1 MERPSSANQSRT
13 GRCDGSVGRA
23 TRDLSLPVLAVEGH
37 SARGSRVR
45 ASRNGPRRAIVLIA
59 IQIVIVLHVVLWLL
73 SRKYGWFDGW
83 TLTPVEPSEA
93 MQTLELGFINAGFVF
108 FAIALLSTLVFG
120 RWVCGWACHVVM
132 LQDFCGWLM
141 KKMGVRPRPFRSRLL
156 VYVPLAIALYMFVWP
171 TVKRLAVMP
180 ALDRW
185 WPEAT
190 ASFVPSAP
198 WLGWSNHL
206 LTRDFWSNPD
216 ARIQFPIVM
225 AAPTLFIVGFAAV
238 YFLGSKGFCTYG
250 CPYGGFF
257 APLDEFAPGRI
268 RVDHDRCEGCGH
280 CTAVCTSNVRVH
292 EEVRDFGMVVDP
304 GCMKCLDCVSVCPN
318 DALRFGFGA
327 PAALARP
334 TAGSRHAPS
343 VRSERSTT
351 KPKAKRKYDLSLG
364 EDIGVALVFVVA
376 LLGFRGLYL
385 WEGVPLLMAVGLAGV
400 VAFLSFK
407 TWRLVRGGH
416 DLVTIQSIHVKAGG
430 RITRW
435 GWALVGMTAL
445 LALVAVQNLIVNA
458 SRWRADA
465 ISRSGLLHFAQV
477 PAEVERPAGAPE
489 QAAIALAHVGR
500 SMGIGDGGI
509 ALMTEPSLYSQAAAL
524 HGVRGEFDHAVEML
538 DRFLASQGPSDAIL
552 AARLHQSY
560 LGGDGAKAVAEGERL
575 VEVHPD
581 FAAVYDETVLL
592 KREVE
597 GLPSAIAY
605 ARAAVDRAPDSVAAL
620 RSLGELLAFE
630 GPFEEAVQVCAR
642 ALAIDPDDVRS
653 HMAAGEAYFKSGNV
667 PKAREVIEGAIE
679 RLPREPMLRLQYA
692 LILRLLGEDGAADAQ
707 RDLAERLSGRR
718 PGGA

>member
-1 MERPSSANQSRT
+1 MNRPASANQSSG
-13 GRCDGSVGRA
+13 GRCDGSAGRV
-23 TRDLSLPVLAVEGH
+23 TRDLALPVLAVEGH
-37 SARGSRVR
+37 SPRGSRVR
-45 ASRNGPRRAIVLIA
+45 ASRSGPRRAIVLVA
-59 IQIVIVLHVVLWLL
+59 IQVVIVLHVVLWLL

-83 TLTPVEPSEA
+83 TLAPVEPSEA

-108 FAIALLSTLVFG
+108 FAVALLSTLVFG

-156 VYVPLAIALYMFVWP
+156 IYVPLAIALYMFVWP
-171 TVKRLAVMP
+171 TVKRLAVVP

-190 ASFVPSAP
+190 TAFVPPAP
-198 WLGWSNHL
+198 WQGWSNHL
-206 LTRDFWSNPD
+206 MTRDFWINPD
-216 ARIQFPIVM
+216 ARIQFPIIM
-225 AAPTLFIVGFAAV
+225 AVPTLFIVGFAAV

-327 PAALARP
+327 PAALAR
-334 TAGSRHAPS
+334 ASADSRHALR
-343 VRSERSTT
+343 VRGERSRTR
-351 KPKAKRKYDLSLG
+351 PKSQRQYDLSLG
-364 EDIGVALVFVVA
+364 EDIGVALVFVIA

-385 WEGVPLLMAVGLAGV
+385 GEGVPLLMAVGLAGM

-407 TWRLVRGGH
+407 TWRVVRRMH
-416 DLVTIQSIHVKAGG
+416 DLVTIQSLRVKTAG
-430 RITRW
+430 RITPW
-435 GWALVGMTAL
+435 GWALVGTTVL
-445 LALVAVQNLIVNA
+445 LGLVAVQNLVVNA

-477 PAEVERPAGAPE
+477 PAEVERPAGARG
-489 QAAIALAHVGR
+489 QAAIALAHVRR
-500 SMGIGDGGI
+500 SMGVSDGGI
-509 ALMTEPSLYSQAAAL
+509 AIMTEPSLYSQAAAL
-524 HGVRGEFDHAVEML
+524 HGVRGEFDLAVQML
-538 DRFLASQGPSDAIL
+538 DRFLASEGPSDEIL
-552 AARLHQSY
+552 AARLHQMY
-560 LGGDGAKAVAEGERL
+560 LAGDAANAVAEGERL
-575 VEVHPD
+575 VEIHPD
-581 FAAVYDETVLL
+581 FAAVYDETVRL
-592 KREVE
+592 KRDVE
-597 GLPSAIAY
+597 GLASAITY
-605 ARAAVDRAPDSVAAL
+605 ARAAVERAPERVAAL

-679 RLPREPMLRLQYA
+679 RLPREPMLRMQYA
-692 LILRLLGEDGAADAQ
+692 LILRLLGEDNAADAQ

-718 PGGA
+718 AGDA